1 MKYTDRDFCVPIA
14 QLALTDVGDQ
24 IDQCLAVAV
33 AGRHLL
39 ERQPEDRRDEG
50 AIQLFRVIERV
61 CIESGSRHYLRDYLA
76 DAARREREAD
86 G

>member
-1 MKYTDRDFCVPIA
+1 MNYTERDFCPEIA

-24 IDQCLAVAV
+24 IDQCLAIAV

-39 ERQPEDRRDEG
+39 EDHPEDRRDEG
-50 AIQLFRVIERV
+50 ALQLFRVIERV
-61 CIESGSRHYLRDYLA
+61 CTEGGSRHYLRDYLA
-76 DAARREREAD
+76 HRARREAAD